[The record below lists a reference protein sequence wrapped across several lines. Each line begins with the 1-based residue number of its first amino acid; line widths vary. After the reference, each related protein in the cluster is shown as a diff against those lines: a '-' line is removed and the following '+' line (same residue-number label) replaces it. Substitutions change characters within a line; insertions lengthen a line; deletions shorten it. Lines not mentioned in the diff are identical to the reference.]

1 MTGAARTG
9 AWIALAVR
17 PSSLDSAME
26 ATSTL
31 DYSPPRP
38 ANRLPLRER
47 INVRLIVF
55 LVLVTLPFIWCLW
68 IILDQRTI
76 INRGDYYEVD
86 LKAMGNFPFDAK
98 RDTAEAIPKE
108 VRELD
113 GKKVV
118 FEGEMY
124 APDQAASRVR
134 GFQLVY
140 SISECCLGGP
150 PKVQERVFAYV
161 PEGKRI
167 RNYTGRQV
175 TCVGTLRV
183 KVEKVGDEAVSVFK
197 MDVEDVQV
205 N

>member
-1 MTGAARTG
+1 MTAPTT
-9 AWIALAVR
+9 
-17 PSSLDSAME
+17 P
-26 ATSTL
+26 L
-31 DYSPPRP
+31 DYSPSRT
-38 ANRLPLRER
+38 NRLPLRER

-55 LVLVTLPFIWCLW
+55 LVLVTLPFLWCLW
-68 IILDQRTI
+68 MILDQRTI

-98 RDTAEAIPKE
+98 RDTAEVIPAE

-124 APDQAASRVR
+124 APDQASSRVE

-140 SISECCLGGP
+140 SITECCLGGP

-175 TCVGTLRV
+175 TCTGTLHV
-183 KVEKVGDEAVSVFK
+183 KLEKVEGETVSVFR
-197 MDVEDVQV
+197 MDVDDVQV